1 MHSKEH
7 VIEEFPTCILERG
20 ASSRPKKAR
29 ASLPFR
35 LASRAYGSV
44 GTVEQGSYSDTGGVS
59 EVEKGQ
65 TINQKVRKK
74 NRKNHSQKNKGTVHS
89 VLCNKQK
96 TEISSE
102 TSLSGLKTLGLD

>member
-7 VIEEFPTCILERG
+7 VIEEFPTFILERG

-44 GTVEQGSYSDTGGVS
+44 VGTVEQGSYSDTPPEE

-65 TINQKVRKK
+65 TIKK
-74 NRKNHSQKNKGTVHS
+74 KKSKK
-89 VLCNKQK
+89 
-96 TEISSE
+96 
-102 TSLSGLKTLGLD
+102 